1 MRDKAHLE
9 LDNTLRFLYSS
20 FRYIKGLSVAIEFKH
35 NGRIWRADTAEEAI
49 ELRNRLEGDGLFDAG
64 TAMQYAE
71 SASWTP
77 DAVTGLLE
85 SVGKLQKEFLKF
97 LFENFER
104 SSLLG
109 IESSEIIKAL
119 KLRSEEALAGV
130 LSGLSKHLKKLD
142 MRPDDLYVVRVK
154 WTKDGKIRNFHLKG
168 NFKATAEELGW
179 PEKWI

>member
-1 MRDKAHLE
+1 MYDG
-9 LDNTLRFLYSS
+9 
-20 FRYIKGLSVAIEFKH
+20 FRYIKGLTVAIEFKH

-49 ELRNRLEGDGLFDAG
+49 ELRNRLESDGTFDTG
-64 TAMQYAE
+64 TAMQYVE

-97 LFENFER
+97 LFVNFER

-119 KLRSEEALAGV
+119 KLDSEEALAGV
-130 LSGLSKHLKKLD
+130 LSGLSKRLKKLG
-142 MRPDDLYVVRVK
+142 MQSDDLYMVRVK
-154 WTKDGKIRNFHLKG
+154 WTKNGKVRSFHLKG
-168 NFKATAEELGW
+168 KFKAAAEELGW